1 MICSENRDRSLE
13 EAVKGEISARL
24 TEHQFET
31 WFRKLELVFESPER
45 VSIVVPNNFYQ
56 QYLRSRFLPVI
67 YEAVE
72 AVTHSPRVEVEF
84 HLAEHGDGADAAEGA
99 TQRETMTQVEVE
111 TAAPPRASEEAL
123 WRKRNWDAPRAPGS
137 NGPSSYRSQDRD
149 LPESPAA
156 TTEARPGPVGPALE
170 RPVRDNSGVGD
181 PQAIPSPAAG
191 HNSLP
196 DNIPLNGDYTFDNFV
211 TGHSNRLAHAACLA
225 VAQNPGKSYNPL
237 FLYGQVGL
245 GKTHLLQAVCH
256 TFHQKFRQ
264 RTVYLSCASFT
275 NDFISAVSNNDLD
288 RFRSKYR
295 DADAILID
303 DIQFLA
309 NKERTQEEFFH
320 TFNAIYNQQ
329 KQILLTSDCLPSEI
343 AGLSERLVS
352 RFKLGLVAQLNPPSY
367 ETRVA
372 IVLRKAKNLGM
383 DVPEDVAEFVA
394 HRIRTNVRE
403 IEGAVLRLHTLV
415 TIEKKA
421 LTIDESRG
429 ALSDLIGKEERRISL
444 LDIQKGVLEEFS
456 DVRPADLHSRKRTR
470 SIVVPRQICMYI
482 ARVHT
487 DLSLGEIGMYFGGR
501 DHSTVL
507 HSIDRIR
514 EQMQKHMRIRNA
526 VGAIERRLGL

>member
-1 MICSENRDRSLE
+1 MICSEDRDRSLE

-31 WFRKLELVFESPER
+31 WFRKLELVFETPDR

-72 AVTHSPRVEVEF
+72 AVTQSPRVEVAF
-84 HLAEHGDGADAAEGA
+84 HLAEHLDGGAPDTDSSAARPQEA
-99 TQRETMTQVEVE
+99 QTQVDL
-111 TAAPPRASEEAL
+111 AAPPRASEEAL
-123 WRKRNWDAPRAPGS
+123 WRKRNWDAAKGPGS
-137 NGPSSYRSQDRD
+137 EGSALYRSQS
-149 LPESPAA
+149 L
-156 TTEARPGPVGPALE
+156 T
-170 RPVRDNSGVGD
+170 
-181 PQAIPSPAAG
+181 PSTPAAG
-191 HNSLP
+191 DAGSSGASPTKPVAGRFDESPTGTRPDGDDSMFGFLAGRDAGSPDSGSPDSGAPDAGARGTGVGQHGMMGHPGMVGSATPQIP

-245 GKTHLLQAVCH
+245 GKTHLMQAVCH
-256 TFHQKFRQ
+256 TFHEKFQQ

-288 RFRSKYR
+288 RFRRKYR

-352 RFKLGLVAQLNPPSY
+352 RFKLGLVAQLNPRATRRGLRSCYARPTTWAWKSRRMSPSSWPIASAPMFA
-367 ETRVA
+367 R
-372 IVLRKAKNLGM
+372 
-383 DVPEDVAEFVA
+383 
-394 HRIRTNVRE
+394 
-403 IEGAVLRLHTLV
+403 
-415 TIEKKA
+415 
-421 LTIDESRG
+421 S
-429 ALSDLIGKEERRISL
+429 KE
-444 LDIQKGVLEEFS
+444 
-456 DVRPADLHSRKRTR
+456 R
-470 SIVVPRQICMYI
+470 SC
-482 ARVHT
+482 
-487 DLSLGEIGMYFGGR
+487 G
-501 DHSTVL
+501 
-507 HSIDRIR
+507 SI
-514 EQMQKHMRIRNA
+514 HW
-526 VGAIERRLGL
+526 